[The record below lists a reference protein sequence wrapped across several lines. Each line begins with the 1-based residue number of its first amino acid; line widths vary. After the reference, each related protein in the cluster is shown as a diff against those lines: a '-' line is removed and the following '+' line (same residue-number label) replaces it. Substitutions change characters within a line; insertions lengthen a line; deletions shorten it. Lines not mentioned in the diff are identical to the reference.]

1 MSEIEHRPI
10 DREIEARADAI
21 IARPYTRF
29 LFQDVDDGG
38 HWYARI
44 PEFDGC
50 MSDGDTPEEALEN
63 VKDAMFEWVYSMI
76 EDGLEVP
83 EPANPLAAYSGR
95 FVLRLPRSLHRQL
108 AERAEAEGVSLNT
121 LCLTLLAGGLGVR
134 APRAIE
140 EPAPPSKPARTPRA
154 RAVAEEGATYEVK
167 PRARR
172 GKGAAH

>member
-1 MSEIEHRPI
+1 VSKIEHRPI

-29 LFQDVDDGG
+29 LFQDMDDGG
-38 HWYARI
+38 HWYVRV
-44 PEFDGC
+44 PEWDGC

-63 VKDAMFEWVYSMI
+63 VKDAMFNWVYGVL

-83 EPANPLAAYSGR
+83 EPANPFPDYSGR

-108 AERAEAEGVSLNT
+108 AERADAEGVSLNT

-134 APRAIE
+134 APRAVE
-140 EPAPPSKPARTPRA
+140 EPAPPSKPARRPRT
-154 RAVAEEGATYEVK
+154 RAVAEDSPPYEAGK
-167 PRARR
+167 SRRRTRRAED
-172 GKGAAH
+172 